1 MSAQANTPKRNQ
13 LFIIVLLIGISL
25 FLCGASFFFWLST
38 GANTD
43 KLPPAAREVMEKIAQ
58 TATEKLSPAPT
69 DNSFDNNFSEEP
81 SPTPSSLPDVSET
94 PNEIQC
100 ELGFYFD
107 PVLQVC
113 IGSTQSQ
120 LFPTAT
126 PNASDSTQICS
137 VGFIFDSTVNACV
150 QVEIPTSEIS
160 NPTPLSIPGPES
172 CSAGFTFDPVLNTCI
187 SVDVPTSIPTNIPG
201 TDIDVDLP
209 VATEKS
215 IAIPTLPSLP

>member
-1 MSAQANTPKRNQ
+1 MPVQASTAKKNHLT
-13 LFIIVLLIGISL
+13 IIILLIGISL
-25 FLCGASFFFWLST
+25 FLCGASFFLWLST

-43 KLPPAAREVMEKIAQ
+43 KLPPAAREVMKKIAQ

-69 DNSFDNNFSEEP
+69 DNGFNNNFSEEP

-94 PNEIQC
+94 PNDIQC

-126 PNASDSTQICS
+126 PNASNSAQTCS

-150 QVEIPTSEIS
+150 QVEIPTSETS

-172 CSAGFTFDPVLNTCI
+172 CSVGFTFDPVLNACI
-187 SVDVPTSIPTNIPG
+187 SVDVPTSIPTNIPE

-209 VATEKS
+209 VATE
-215 IAIPTLPSLP
+215 IPVAIPTLPSLP